1 MASPQVKNG
10 YFLVSIEFF
19 EELCKAHINRESRQM
34 LDVIIRQTWGY
45 HRKTAEIPTLL
56 FEKLTGLGRQA
67 IHKARKKLLDIN
79 IITITQKGNS
89 QVKTYCI
96 QKDYE
101 IWKVLPKKVTVRPQ
115 KGNSP
120 LPKKVTVPAETYSN
134 GNSSQVPKDN
144 FKDNFKDNIKDILEG
159 KRIAIT
165 QKGNSKKNNN
175 QKGNIKDSPNP
186 EIKIF
191 IDFAFIEYKE
201 KFNNPLLIDGGKD
214 GDIIKKLLGTFSL
227 EKLKELWLKFLNS
240 DDDFVL
246 NVGYSIGIFKTQ
258 INKLVSGG
266 KSNYMTREEFCR
278 VDDEDEEQ
286 QNE

>member
-67 IHKARKKLLDIN
+67 IHKARKKLLDLN

-101 IWKVLPKKVTVRPQ
+101 KWQVLPKKVTVTQKGNSPLPKKVTVRPQ

-120 LPKKVTVPAETYSN
+120 LPKKVTVPSETYSN
-134 GNSSQVPKDN
+134 GNGSQVPKDN
-144 FKDNFKDNIKDILEG
+144 FKDNIKDIYY
-159 KRIAIT
+159 KW
-165 QKGNSKKNNN
+165 NSLN
-175 QKGNIKDSPNP
+175 
-186 EIKIF
+186 
-191 IDFAFIEYKE
+191 
-201 KFNNPLLIDGGKD
+201 
-214 GDIIKKLLGTFSL
+214 IIKHRDI
-227 EKLKELWLKFLNS
+227 EKLKSCISAKLRLYTKEEIINTMDNYKKILESEKHFFSYRWSLSDFFTRKNGNVFDAFLDENKP
-240 DDDFVL
+240 FENYL
-246 NVGYSIGIFKTQ
+246 IK
-258 INKLVSGG
+258 INKDPR
-266 KSNYMTREEFCR
+266 YITDEEFCR
-278 VDDEDEEQ
+278 VDEE
-286 QNE
+286 